1 MQGTALAGKKVLLT
15 HSADG
20 LGFVIAIAFAQAGAE
35 VVLHDRSAAVVAA
48 AVEHLSLA
56 VPGSRVKGEDADL
69 STDAGVRQ
77 ILAYAGPIDALVI
90 DAHAVG
96 VVNFSQ
102 LEELEAHQDRQA
114 LRDHSVS
121 LSNDFVGNMKG
132 ENPKSIFVLS
142 LTPTAA
148 EKSSWLSASLSTSSV
163 GAAAGLTVYTVSV
176 RDLILAPVA
185 DIVKSEVVRTN
196 ATLADVIKYL
206 LRDHRPAAIAVGLTA
221 IQEVTERII
230 QLCTGQ
236 H

>member
-1 MQGTALAGKKVLLT
+1 MQGAAFAGKKVLLT

-35 VVLHDRSAAVVAA
+35 VVIHDRSAAVVAA

-56 VPGSRVKGEDADL
+56 VPGSRVKGKDTDL

-77 ILAYAGPIDALVI
+77 MLAYAGPIDTLVI

-96 VVNFSQ
+96 VVNFSR
-102 LEELEAHQDRQA
+102 LEELEAHQDRKA
-114 LRDHSVS
+114 LRDQAES
-121 LSNDFVGNMKG
+121 LSNDFVGSMKG
-132 ENPKSIFVLS
+132 DNPKSIFVLS

-148 EKSSWLSASLSTSSV
+148 EESSGPSASLSTCSV
-163 GAAAGLTVYTVSV
+163 GAGAGFTVYTVSV

-185 DIVKSEVVRTN
+185 DIVKSEVLRTN

-206 LRDHRPAAIAVGLTA
+206 LRDHRPAAIAMGLTA
-221 IQEVTERII
+221 IHKVTERII
-230 QLCTGQ
+230 KSCTIQ